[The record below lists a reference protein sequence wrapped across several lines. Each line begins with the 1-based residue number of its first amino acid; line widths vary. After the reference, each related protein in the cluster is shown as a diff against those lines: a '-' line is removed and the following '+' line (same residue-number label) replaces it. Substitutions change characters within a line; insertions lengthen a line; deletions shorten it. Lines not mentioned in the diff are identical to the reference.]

1 MNCFRELEIPKIAI
15 DIELVV
21 GKGRNQ

>member
-1 MNCFRELEIPKIAI
+1 MNCFRELKIPNIAI
-15 DIELVV
+15 DIALVV

>member
-15 DIELVV
+15 DIALVV
-21 GKGRNQ
+21 GKGRNL